1 MLKLNKVT
9 KHEHCSIGVIE
20 LQQGPHTGELVC
32 IDTNCTHPSKH
43 IKWIGL
49 NEGVMVESAVATI
62 SKENK

>member
-1 MLKLNKVT
+1 MKLNKVT

-20 LQQGPHTGELVC
+20 LHTGPHTGELVC
-32 IDTNCTHPSKH
+32 IDTNCTHTSKH

-49 NEGVMVESAVATI
+49 NEGIMVESAVATI